1 MQFCTKSKIA
11 SLFAEMPYS
20 SSCCWSIYQKRRC
33 WRAWL
38 SAPTTRLKCA
48 TTLPEGWRS
57 LDRPSLWTL
66 SWKPSLLESAPCQVR
81 KHNASQA
88 QQIYNLNFLLGVRRL
103 EVLCGFA
110 VLSVIVNYI
119 VFMTFYPACLSLILE
134 VSSVFV
140 TVLDMQ
146 ITFFPP
152 KDVSLNILILRPN
165 CLKSLKWFKFFYYYL
180 KYLHLHK

>member
-88 QQIYNLNFLLGVRRL
+88 QQMYN
-103 EVLCGFA
+103 
-110 VLSVIVNYI
+110 
-119 VFMTFYPACLSLILE
+119 
-134 VSSVFV
+134 
-140 TVLDMQ
+140 
-146 ITFFPP
+146 
-152 KDVSLNILILRPN
+152 
-165 CLKSLKWFKFFYYYL
+165 FKFFIRSAPLGSLVWICRFVGHCQLYCVHDILPGLPVINPRGEFRLCDSFGYANHIFPSQRY
-180 KYLHLHK
+180 H